1 MGMIKGRNSKNQMD
15 ALEVNKKLQGYTEE
29 TERNVLMTLITM
41 VVRSHTWS
49 QTSWKVKS
57 SGP

>member
-1 MGMIKGRNSKNQMD
+1 MGMIKGRNSKDQMD
-15 ALEVNKKLQGYTEE
+15 ALEINKKLQGYTEE
-29 TERNVLMTLITM
+29 TEKNVLMTLITM

-49 QTSWKVKS
+49 QTSWEVKS

>member
-49 QTSWKVKS
+49 QTSWEVKS

>member
-15 ALEVNKKLQGYTEE
+15 ALEINKKLQGYTEE

-49 QTSWKVKS
+49 QTSWEVKS